1 MGGDVLVE
9 LGHPFAANEVALP
22 AQGQGIRPFR
32 FKSIQPNGRDVTP
45 WSVIVE
51 VHLTAN
57 RRVCHIKHPSDFCGL
72 KGGGAFEQP
81 EKNYFFNNLLF
92 QIKKI
97 QTRLL
102 TEYPVN
108 LTIHDIDDHLAS
120 PAHQGR
126 VQMAAEGG
134 IACV

>member
-22 AQGQGIRPFR
+22 AQGQGIPPFR

-45 WSVIVE
+45 GSVIVE

-72 KGGGAFEQP
+72 KGGGAFDATTMCLYAYGTTRCLRREP
-81 EKNYFFNNLLF
+81 KTGSFAGAS
-92 QIKKI
+92 I
-97 QTRLL
+97 RLL
-102 TEYPVN
+102 SCGSVGQ
-108 LTIHDIDDHLAS
+108 S
-120 PAHQGR
+120 
-126 VQMAAEGG
+126 
-134 IACV
+134 